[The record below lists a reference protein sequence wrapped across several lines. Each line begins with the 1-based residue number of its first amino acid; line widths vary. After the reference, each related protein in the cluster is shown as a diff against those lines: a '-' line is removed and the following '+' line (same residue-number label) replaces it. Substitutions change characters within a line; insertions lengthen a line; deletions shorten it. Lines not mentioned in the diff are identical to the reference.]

1 MRERALERRKAQLH
15 PDQTALPQGYPA
27 GLDGVLA
34 CAARSACLPDPD
46 AMFYYIKLE
55 DEEPCEVTGGPS
67 DDGPPARLRQ
77 RPEAR
82 PETR

>member
-27 GLDGVLA
+27 GLDGVF
-34 CAARSACLPDPD
+34 AARSACLLDPD
-46 AMFYYIKLE
+46 VSYYIKLE
-55 DEEPCEVTGGPS
+55 DEESREVAGGPAH
-67 DDGPPARLRQ
+67 DGAPARLRE

-82 PETR
+82 PET